1 MFLKIFCHCSPVYF
15 FPRQISQVPLFPK
28 TPGRASFFENTVT
41 KCNFGRNDIS
51 TAREQKGLGTIG
63 ARHDGY
69 QVVYKVLVHHVV
81 SHSRPASVRVT
92 LISLNE

>member
-1 MFLKIFCHCSPVYF
+1 MN
-15 FPRQISQVPLFPK
+15 K
-28 TPGRASFFENTVT
+28 TEI
-41 KCNFGRNDIS
+41 DIS
-51 TAREQKGLGTIG
+51 TAREQKGLVTIG

-92 LISLNE
+92 FVSFNESLLFCN